1 MADFKTPNLCGANE
15 SLNTALSKIDDIKA
29 EIESKLDSAASE
41 AAAAFETAQADIKAG
56 LDALAVVDGEIRLH
70 GVHLACAGSK
80 SDGRGGQLDSILM
93 LYVCKPALRCT
104 SH

>member
-56 LDALAVVDGEIRLH
+56 LDELAVDLPEAKPVNLQSEIT
-70 GVHLACAGSK
+70 S
-80 SDGRGGQLDSILM
+80 LM
-93 LYVCKPALRCT
+93 
-104 SH
+104 

>member
-29 EIESKLDSAASE
+29 QIESKLNSSASE

-56 LDALAVVDGEIRLH
+56 LDALAVDLPETPAVNASAPADF
-70 GVHLACAGSK
+70 AM
-80 SDGRGGQLDSILM
+80 SIIL
-93 LYVCKPALRCT
+93 
-104 SH
+104 